1 MRKEREMVARGRRQ
15 IADQSKL
22 QIPPSKT
29 SPQSLAKAPII
40 PWAAGPFTPEGVFA
54 LLRDKVMKG
63 DAILPRS
70 TDPAIAHLALMLN
83 MFWWEVKGW
92 TGPWREE
99 QEQLQRVHEAIWTLT
114 EILPAQRKDYA
125 AIPAAIERWNMTA
138 AAEARADLA
147 AFDALVTAAHAAR
160 ERGLPLALNM
170 MLVMGKPTER
180 WKDFAEDLR
189 VIFGHALPGRPKA
202 AAYRFI
208 MAVTPAITGQHPTF
222 QAVEAPFKKK
232 RFVDRGKRAD

>member
-1 MRKEREMVARGRRQ
+1 MVARGRRQ
-15 IADQSKL
+15 EAARSKPRIAL
-22 QIPPSKT
+22 GR
-29 SPQSLAKAPII
+29 AAP
-40 PWAAGPFTPEGVFA
+40 GPFTPERVLA
-54 LLRDKVMKG
+54 LLRDEVLKG

-70 TDPAIAHLALMLN
+70 TDPAITHLARALN
-83 MFWWEVKGW
+83 IFWWKVKGW

-99 QEQLQRVHEAIWTLT
+99 QEQLKRIEEAIWVLT

-125 AIPAAIERWNMTA
+125 AIPAEMKHGDMTTGA
-138 AAEARADLA
+138 EEARADLA
-147 AFDALVTAAHAAR
+147 ACDALVTAAHAAR
-160 ERGLPLALNM
+160 KRGLPLALNM
-170 MLVMGKPTER
+170 MLVMSKPTKR

-189 VIFGHALPGRPKA
+189 AIFDHALPDRPKA

>member
-1 MRKEREMVARGRRQ
+1 MVARGRRQ

-54 LLRDKVMKG
+54 LLRDEVLKG
-63 DAILPRS
+63 AAILPRS
-70 TDPAIAHLALMLN
+70 TDPAITDLARMLN
-83 MFWWEVKGW
+83 TFCWKVQGW

-99 QEQLQRVHEAIWTLT
+99 QEQHQKIVDAIQVLT
-114 EILPAQRKDYA
+114 DIFPEQRKDYA
-125 AIPAAIERWNMTA
+125 AIAAAMERGDMTTA
-138 AAEARADLA
+138 AEEARADLA

-160 ERGLPLALNM
+160 ERGLPLVLNM
-170 MLVMGKPTER
+170 MLVMSKPTER

-189 VIFGHALPGRPKA
+189 VIFDDALPDRPKA

>member
-1 MRKEREMVARGRRQ
+1 MVARGRRQ

-40 PWAAGPFTPEGVFA
+40 PWADGPFTPEGVFA
-54 LLRDKVMKG
+54 LLRDTVLKG
-63 DAILPRS
+63 NATLPRA
-70 TDPAIAHLALMLN
+70 TDPAITTLANALN
-83 MFWWEVKGW
+83 MFWWKVKGW

-99 QEQLQRVHEAIWTLT
+99 QEQLQRVQEAIWTLT

-147 AFDALVTAAHAAR
+147 TFDALVTAAHTAR

-170 MLVMGKPTER
+170 MLVMSKPTER

-189 VIFGHALPGRPKA
+189 VIFDHALPDRPKA

-222 QAVEAPFKKK
+222 QAIEAPFKKQ
-232 RFVDRGKRAD
+232 RFIDRGKRAD